1 MATVEVK
8 NLYKIFGRGAQ
19 STALPMVRQGAEKG
33 EVLRKTG
40 CTVGIDDASFR
51 VAEGEVFVIMG
62 LSGSGKSTVLRCLNR
77 LIEPTAGQVIID
89 DMDVTRLPLGQLREL
104 RRHRMSMVFQH
115 FGLLPHRTVVD
126 NVAYGLEVQGIDRDK
141 RYEQAHQAIDMV
153 GLSDYAG
160 SRVQQL
166 SGGMQQRVG
175 LARALATDADILL
188 MDEAFSALD
197 PLIRNQM
204 QDELLDLQHKMH
216 KTIVFIT
223 HDLDEALKL
232 GDHIAIMKDGRIVQI
247 GSPEE
252 ILTHPADEYVRS
264 FVENV
269 DRSKVI
275 TAGTVMQKPSVVL
288 RMRDG
293 TGGAVRLMREHGRS
307 TLFVVDEQRRLRGM
321 VRIDDAVKQMKA
333 DRHDLSEIMIED
345 VCTTTEDKP
354 LTELMT
360 DAAET
365 PVPIVV
371 VDDERKL
378 HGIVTRA
385 AMLSAMGGEDATVSA
400 EAGGAPETPGAAE
413 SGREVQDVG

>member
-1 MATVEVK
+1 MATVEVR
-8 NLYKIFGRGAQ
+8 NLYKIFGRGARSQ
-19 STALPMVRQGAEKG
+19 ALPMVRQGADKTQ
-33 EVLRKTG
+33 VLRKTG
-40 CTVGIDDASFR
+40 CTVGIDDASFAIAQR
-51 VAEGEVFVIMG
+51 EVFVIMG

-77 LIEPTAGQVIID
+77 LIEPTAGEILID
-89 DMDVTRLPLGQLREL
+89 GNDVTQLNHAELREL
-104 RRHRMSMVFQH
+104 RRHKLGMVFQH
-115 FGLLPHRTVVD
+115 FGLLPHRTVLD
-126 NVAYGLEVQGIDRDK
+126 NVAFGLEVQGIAK
-141 RYEQAHQAIDMV
+141 AQRYEQARQSIDLV
-153 GLSDYAG
+153 GLGEYVE

-197 PLIRNQM
+197 PLIRNNM
-204 QDELLDLQHKMH
+204 QDELLDLQQKMR

-275 TAGTVMQKPSVVL
+275 TAGTIMQDPLAVL
-288 RMRDG
+288 RLRDG
-293 TGGAVRLMREHGRS
+293 TGRAVRLMREHGRS
-307 TLFVVDEQRRLRGM
+307 TLFVVDEDRRLRGM
-321 VRIDDAVKQMKA
+321 VRIDDAVERVKHDQ
-333 DRHDLSEIMIED
+333 HDLAEILVED
-345 VCTTTEDKP
+345 VKTTSPAQP

-365 PVPIVV
+365 PVPIAV
-371 VDDERKL
+371 VDDQGRL
-378 HGIVTRA
+378 RGIVTRA
-385 AMLSAMGGEDATVSA
+385 AMLSAIAGE
-400 EAGGAPETPGAAE
+400 
-413 SGREVQDVG
+413 EVTAHG